1 VRDSDITKLRRAR
14 TRVHAQLRKLE
25 PLVAGYHAKLADIEC
40 RIADIAPDFQF
51 PPRRRHPN
59 PHFARGELPR
69 LVLDIM
75 RETKGPIAVRAIA
88 VEALARK
95 GCPLPGPGTMRRT
108 RIRVFHALAR
118 WQARGLVVSV
128 GSGKGTRRVLVSR

>member
-1 VRDSDITKLRRAR
+1 MPDTPLAKLRRAR
-14 TRVHAQLRKLE
+14 LRVHAQLRKLE
-25 PLVAGYHAKLADIEC
+25 PLVAGYHAKLVDIEA
-40 RIADIAPDFQF
+40 RILALDPRLDL
-51 PPRRRHPN
+51 PLRRRMPN

-75 RETKGPIAVRAIA
+75 RETQGPIAVRVIA

-95 GCPLPGPGTMRRT
+95 GCPLPGPGTLRRT

-118 WQARGLVVSV
+118 WQERGLVVSV
-128 GSGKGTRRVLVSR
+128 GSGKATRRVLVAR